1 MSFYPGTVFM
11 PASHMEFQLKG
22 DPQIVVK
29 DIFKEM
35 GGVTVLNSISLNVR
49 QGEIVSLC
57 GPSGSGKTTLLR
69 IIAGFELPDRGE
81 IIIDGVE
88 VSSPEHAV
96 HPSMRNCSMIFQNLA
111 LWPHMTV
118 RQHLE
123 FAIKR
128 DDTQGTGEARAKT
141 IDYWLDFVKMKGME
155 RRLPGELSGGE
166 CQRLALARAFISNPA
181 YLLMDEPFS
190 NLDPGL
196 RKDMWD
202 IVMQLRGESTGILH
216 VSHDLEESRRFSD
229 RMLFMENGQVR
240 PFRDGSGEI

>member
-1 MSFYPGTVFM
+1 M
-11 PASHMEFQLKG
+11 KG
-22 DPQIVVK
+22 HSQIVVK
-29 DIFKEM
+29 DVFKEM

-57 GPSGSGKTTLLR
+57 GTSGSGKTTLLR
-69 IIAGFELPDRGE
+69 IISGFEMPDRGQ

-96 HPSMRNCSMIFQNLA
+96 HPSTRNCSMIFQNLA

-128 DDTQGTGEARAKT
+128 DGTQGTGGARAKT
-141 IDYWLDFVKMKGME
+141 IDYWLDIVKMKGME

-202 IVMQLRGESTGILH
+202 IVMQLRGESIGILH
-216 VSHDLEESRRFSD
+216 VSHNLEESQRFSD
-229 RMLFMENGQVR
+229 RMLFMKNGQVR

>member
-1 MSFYPGTVFM
+1 
-11 PASHMEFQLKG
+11 MEFQLKG
-22 DPQIVVK
+22 HSQIVVK
-29 DIFKEM
+29 DVFKEM
-35 GGVTVLNSISLNVR
+35 GGVAVLNSISLNVR

-69 IIAGFELPDRGE
+69 IISGFEMPDRGQ

-88 VSSPEHAV
+88 VSSPERVV
-96 HPSMRNCSMIFQNLA
+96 HPSTRNCSMIFQNLA

-123 FAIKR
+123 FAIKK
-128 DDTQGTGEARAKT
+128 DGTQGTGEARAET
-141 IDYWLDFVKMKGME
+141 IDCWLDIVKMKGME

-166 CQRLALARAFISNPA
+166 CQRLALARAFISKPA
-181 YLLMDEPFS
+181 YLLLDEPFS

-216 VSHDLEESRRFSD
+216 VSHNLEESQHFSD
-229 RMLFMENGQVR
+229 RMLFMKNGQVR

>member
-1 MSFYPGTVFM
+1 
-11 PASHMEFQLKG
+11 MEFQLKG
-22 DPQIVVK
+22 HSQIVVK
-29 DIFKEM
+29 DVFKEM

-57 GPSGSGKTTLLR
+57 GTSGSGKTTLLR
-69 IIAGFELPDRGE
+69 IISGFEMPDRGQ

-88 VSSPEHAV
+88 VSSPERVV
-96 HPSMRNCSMIFQNLA
+96 HPSTRNCSMIFQNLA

-128 DDTQGTGEARAKT
+128 DGTQGTGEARAET
-141 IDYWLDFVKMKGME
+141 IDYWLDIVKMKGME

-166 CQRLALARAFISNPA
+166 CQRLALARAFISQPG

-216 VSHDLEESRRFSD
+216 VSHDLGESQRFSD
-229 RMLFMENGQVR
+229 RMLFMKNGEAR
-240 PFRDGSGEI
+240 PFRDGSSEI

>member
-1 MSFYPGTVFM
+1 M
-11 PASHMEFQLKG
+11 KG
-22 DPQIVVK
+22 HSQIVVK
-29 DIFKEM
+29 DVFKEM
-35 GGVTVLNSISLNVR
+35 GGVTVLDSIFLNVR

-69 IIAGFELPDRGE
+69 IISGFEMPDRGQ

-88 VSSPEHAV
+88 VSSPERVV
-96 HPSMRNCSMIFQNLA
+96 HPSTRNCSMIFQNLA

-128 DDTQGTGEARAKT
+128 HGTQGTGGARAET
-141 IDYWLDFVKMKGME
+141 IDYWLDIVKMKGME

-166 CQRLALARAFISNPA
+166 CQRLALARAFISKPA

-216 VSHDLEESRRFSD
+216 VSHNLEESQRFSD
-229 RMLFMENGQVR
+229 RMLFMKNGQVR
-240 PFRDGSGEI
+240 PFRDGPGEI